1 MPPYHWRLSQG
12 DGKSQKQIAKSPK
25 SQVSGFGFHGRSN
38 PNPSPNLIFFSDL
51 DKIFLSLFVF
61 PTFPSVLMLGGSPH
75 GGFFRSVRARSSV
88 ASMSFLGLSS
98 IASSAVPAMRGV
110 RRIGV
115 AHAEPSCCAHKN
127 VNKKVKEPSTGVE
140 FDGTVEGLKC
150 VGAGVRVKKI
160 GPVRVKVYAV
170 ALYVD
175 ANGAKAAN
183 DAENL
188 MTGSYER
195 KVVVKL
201 VRNVKA
207 DTFWGALADALR
219 PRMGAKAFEGSE
231 ASKKLKDFF
240 HEAGKLENGSA
251 VTLHWK
257 QPSELCVGANG
268 KKVSIASKELATA
281 LFDVYL
287 GKDPVSP
294 PALKSFKEGIQ
305 KL

>member
-1 MPPYHWRLSQG
+1 
-12 DGKSQKQIAKSPK
+12 
-25 SQVSGFGFHGRSN
+25 
-38 PNPSPNLIFFSDL
+38 
-51 DKIFLSLFVF
+51 
-61 PTFPSVLMLGGSPH
+61 MLGGSPH

-257 QPSELCVGANG
+257 KPSELCVGANG